1 MYSTER
7 KHVEL
12 IIANECMDALI
23 DKFGEDVEAYA
34 YDMNSFRAEVDVA
47 TNKIFYTWIVG
58 FEGKVKILGPEDV
71 REEYR
76 QMVLNAANKLD

>member
-12 IIANECMDALI
+12 VVANDCMDALI
-23 DKFGEDVEAYA
+23 DKFGEDVETYA
-34 YDMNSFRAEVDVA
+34 YDMDSFRAEVDVA
-47 TNKIFYTWIVG
+47 TNKIFNTWIVG

-71 REEYR
+71 REEYK
-76 QMVLNAANKLD
+76 QMVTKAADNL

>member
-12 IIANECMDALI
+12 VVANECMDALI
-23 DKFGEDVEAYA
+23 DKFGEDVETYA
-34 YDMNSFRAEVDVA
+34 YDMDSFRAEVDVA
-47 TNKIFYTWIVG
+47 TNKVFYTWVVG

-71 REEYR
+71 KNEYK
-76 QMVLNAANKLD
+76 QMVLKAAEVL

>member
-1 MYSTER
+1 MYSTKR

-12 IIANECMDALI
+12 VVANECMDAII
-23 DKFGEDVEAYA
+23 DKFGEDVETYA
-34 YDMNSFRAEVDVA
+34 YDMDSFRAEVDVA

-71 REEYR
+71 REEYK
-76 QMVLNAANKLD
+76 QMVIKAAENL